1 LFCGL
6 LPEDMTARKDGI
18 FLIKIIQMKSD
29 DISNMAKNYIL
40 LACNKEEVEGIGLV
54 FEDHSYNE
62 IAENALRLL
71 NFYEPDM
78 GDGYIKYAVVMEID
92 RIMNSYKHRKQLGIL

>member
-1 LFCGL
+1 
-6 LPEDMTARKDGI
+6 
-18 FLIKIIQMKSD
+18 MKRD

-40 LACNKEEVEGIGLV
+40 LACDKKEVEGIWLV
-54 FEDHSYNE
+54 FEDNSYNE

-78 GDGYIKYAVVMEID
+78 DSEGGYIKYAVVMEID
-92 RIMNSYKHRKQLGIL
+92 RIMNSYKKRKQLGIL